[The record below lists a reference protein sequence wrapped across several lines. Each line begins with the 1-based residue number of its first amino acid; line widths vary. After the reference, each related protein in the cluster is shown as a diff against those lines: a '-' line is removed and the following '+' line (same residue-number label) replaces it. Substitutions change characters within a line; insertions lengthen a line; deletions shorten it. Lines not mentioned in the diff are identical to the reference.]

1 MAITTD
7 FASFGHTAGIKTS
20 TMRPFVF
27 GTALS
32 GLLLSSCG
40 QVLPGVEVTAL
51 VGSALSD
58 VCNQTA
64 DLVVKEQLKLSD
76 GTVIGLNCRAM
87 GSGDVVTEIV
97 ETAQAV
103 KNGQRPADD
112 PTIPTLISLDGDL
125 EQDQL
130 RYLVQAIEPKQ
141 DWIPATTDS
150 PAFASSPMVLM
161 TTPAIAKGLK
171 GLPDPYTTLTTANN
185 HRDLDPNADDLPIR
199 FVHTAPTRSNSGLQT
214 LVAQFVAVSG
224 KPAETLTIDD
234 VRANTA
240 KVEAI
245 QNKITR
251 YGASTGGLAKAMVK
265 NGPFWASIGSLYESL
280 VVSSNLN
287 RTAGQERFVAVYPKK
302 TFTSTM
308 RLILPKAP
316 WVSEREQEAA
326 EVLMAFLLEEP
337 VQRLVGEIG
346 LRPANPAVQSYQI
359 NEANG
364 VDPKARYEALR
375 SPKPEVVQAMMQ
387 AWLDVAK
394 KPSRVAIVVDSSGS
408 MNGEKIAALQNSL
421 QLYLNQLGPRDV
433 VALIDFDSVVRQP
446 VVLDGKPESQ
456 AKGQAFVA
464 GLVADGGTQLHNAV
478 LAGRDWLASTG
489 KPNEIRAVVV
499 LTDGQDSGA
508 GVSLD
513 QLQQELRRTGFESDE
528 RIAVFSVGYGERGNF
543 DATTLQVLADGN
555 GGEFVQGTPETIR
568 NLMNN
573 MQLSF

>member
-1 MAITTD
+1 
-7 FASFGHTAGIKTS
+7 
-20 TMRPFVF
+20 MRPFVF
-27 GTALS
+27 GTALF

-112 PTIPTLISLDGDL
+112 PSIPTLISLDGDL

-141 DWIPATTDS
+141 DWIPAPTDS

-185 HRDLDPNADDLPIR
+185 HRDLDPTASDLPIR

-251 YGASTGGLAKAMVK
+251 YGASTGGLAKAMVN

-326 EVLMAFLLEEP
+326 EVLMAFLLEER

-346 LRPANPAVQSYQI
+346 LRPANPAVQSDQI

-387 AWLDVAK
+387 AWLNVAK

-408 MNGEKIAALQNSL
+408 MSGEKIAALQNSL

-489 KPNEIRAVVV
+489 KANEIRAVVV

-528 RIAVFSVGYGERGNF
+528 RIAVFSVGYGESGNF

>member
-1 MAITTD
+1 MSITTD
-7 FASFGHTAGIKTS
+7 FAWFGHTAGIETS

-27 GTALS
+27 GTAIS

-87 GSGDVVTEIV
+87 GSGDVVTEMV

-103 KNGQRPADD
+103 KSGQRPADD

-130 RYLVQAIEPKQ
+130 RYQIQAIEPKQ
-141 DWIPATTDS
+141 DWIPAPTDS

-171 GLPDPYTTLTTANN
+171 GLPDPYTTLTTVTN
-185 HRDLDPNADDLPIR
+185 HRELDPSADDLPIR

-224 KPAETLTIDD
+224 KPAESLTLDD
-234 VRANTA
+234 VRANTP

-251 YGASTGGLAKAMVK
+251 YGASTGGLAKAMVN

-287 RTAGQERFVAVYPKK
+287 RTAGQEQYVAVYPKA

-308 RLILPKAP
+308 RLILPQAP
-316 WVSEREQEAA
+316 WVSEREREAA
-326 EVLMAFLLEEP
+326 EVLMAFLLEER

-346 LRPANPAVQSYQI
+346 LRPANPAVQSNQI
-359 NEANG
+359 TQANG
-364 VDPKARYEALR
+364 VDPQARYEALR

-387 AWLDVAK
+387 AWLNVAK
-394 KPSRVAIVVDSSGS
+394 KPSRVAMVVDSSGS
-408 MNGEKIAALQNSL
+408 MNGEKIAGLQNSL
-421 QLYLNQLGPRDV
+421 RLYLDQLGPRDV
-433 VALIDFDSVVRQP
+433 VALIDFDSEVRNP
-446 VVLDGKPESQ
+446 VVVDGKPESR

-464 GLVADGGTQLHNAV
+464 GLIADGGTQLHNAV
-478 LAGRDWLASTG
+478 LAGRDWLASSG
-489 KPNEIRAVVV
+489 KANEIRAVVV

-508 GVSLD
+508 GASLD

-528 RIAVFSVGYGERGNF
+528 RIAVFSVGYGESGNF
-543 DATTLQVLADGN
+543 DATTLQALAEGN
-555 GGEFVQGTPETIR
+555 GGEFVQGSPETIR